1 MSDAQDSEAPSEVR
15 SLYRVAGV
23 AALSAALVFRRSCGA
38 EHSAFNGF
46 GVFAVPHP
54 LPSQAGGWFAL
65 LQADPF
71 VGMALLDA
79 LDLIEYLLLS
89 MVFVALFCALR
100 GAARTASL
108 VASVLGL
115 VGIGVAFLSN
125 AAFSM
130 LSLSQ
135 RYGAAEEEADRLALL
150 AAGEAVL
157 ARSNPGAAHLGTG
170 AMLGWMLVLLAGLLF
185 SVAMLRTQVFS
196 KATGISGTLANG
208 FGLLV
213 FPVLLLAPSVV
224 WLPPSLS
231 APFRLL
237 WYILIALR
245 LFKLSRGSQRG
256 AEGAPA

>member
-1 MSDAQDSEAPSEVR
+1 MSVDQRSGASREVR
-15 SLYRVAGV
+15 SLYLVAGV
-23 AALSAALVFRRSCGA
+23 AALLAALVFRRSCGA
-38 EHSAFNGF
+38 ELSAFDGF

-65 LQADPF
+65 VRAEPF

-89 MVFVALFCALR
+89 LVFGALFCALR

-108 VASVLGL
+108 VATVLGL
-115 VGIGVAFLSN
+115 VGIGVAFVSN
-125 AAFSM
+125 SAFAM

-135 RYGAAEEEADRLALL
+135 RYGAAAEAADRLALQ

-185 SVAMLRTQVFS
+185 SIAMLRTQVFS

-208 FGLLV
+208 FALLV

-237 WYILIALR
+237 WYILTALR
-245 LFKLSRGSQRG
+245 LFKLSRSSPLS
-256 AEGAPA
+256 ADSAAA

>member
-1 MSDAQDSEAPSEVR
+1 MLKASAVTMPEEDSRIRERQAR
-15 SLYRVAGV
+15 WLYIAAGV
-23 AALSAALVFRRSCGA
+23 AALLAALVFRRSCGA
-38 EHSAFNGF
+38 ELSAFDGF
-46 GVFAVPHP
+46 GIFDIPQP

-65 LQADPF
+65 LRADPF

-89 MVFVALFCALR
+89 LILVALFYALR
-100 GAARTASL
+100 DAARTASW
-108 VASVLGL
+108 VAIVLGM

-125 AAFSM
+125 SAFSM

-135 RYGAAEEEADRLALL
+135 RYGAAEDAAHRTALQ

-157 ARSNPGAAHLGTG
+157 ARSNPGVAHLGTG

-185 SVAMLRTQVFS
+185 SIAMLRTQVFS
-196 KATGISGTLANG
+196 KAAGISGSLANG
-208 FGLLV
+208 FALLI
-213 FPVLLLAPSVV
+213 FPVLLLAPSLV

-245 LFKLSRGSQRG
+245 LFKLSRS
-256 AEGAPA
+256 PA

>member
-1 MSDAQDSEAPSEVR
+1 MSDAQRSDTPPEVR
-15 SLYRVAGV
+15 SLYLVAGV
-23 AALSAALVFRRSCGA
+23 AALLAALVFRRSCGA
-38 EHSAFNGF
+38 ELSAFDGF

-65 LQADPF
+65 LRAEPF

-79 LDLIEYLLLS
+79 LDLIEYLLLEPGLRRPVLRPS
-89 MVFVALFCALR
+89 RRRSIRVPGGDRAGPGGDRRGLHVELGLLHAQPEPALR
-100 GAARTASL
+100 RG
-108 VASVLGL
+108 G
-115 VGIGVAFLSN
+115 G
-125 AAFSM
+125 
-130 LSLSQ
+130 
-135 RYGAAEEEADRLALL
+135 EAHRLALQ

-185 SVAMLRTQVFS
+185 SIAMLRTQVFS

-208 FGLLV
+208 FALLI

-245 LFKLSRGSQRG
+245 LLQAQSELAAQRR
-256 AEGAPA
+256 

>member
-1 MSDAQDSEAPSEVR
+1 MSDAQRSDTPPGVR
-15 SLYRVAGV
+15 SLYLVAGV
-23 AALSAALVFRRSCGA
+23 AALLAALVFRRSCGA
-38 EHSAFNGF
+38 ELSAFDGF

-65 LQADPF
+65 LRAEPF

-89 MVFVALFCALR
+89 LVFVALFYALR
-100 GAARTASL
+100 GAARSASL
-108 VASVLGL
+108 VATVLGL
-115 VGIGVAFLSN
+115 VGIGVAFMSN
-125 AAFSM
+125 SAFSM

-135 RYGAAEEEADRLALL
+135 RYGAAEEAHRLALQ

-170 AMLGWMLVLLAGLLF
+170 AMLGWMLALLAGLLL
-185 SVAMLRTQVFS
+185 SIAMLRTQVFS

-208 FGLLV
+208 FALLI

-245 LFKLSRGSQRG
+245 LFKLSRSSPLG
-256 AEGAPA
+256 ADSAAAS